1 MAGSYIA
8 KEISQKQGGKKKSQE
23 AFLKCRDKID
33 NSVHDHWIPKII
45 GIPGDKMMSG
55 EENTILKVYKKQ

>member
-33 NSVHDHWIPKII
+33 NSVHDH
-45 GIPGDKMMSG
+45 
-55 EENTILKVYKKQ
+55 